1 MKNLGLLSGLMSS
14 LNFLFNRRC
23 FMFSKSKIFKF
34 LIFILVL
41 SVMSL
46 MSVSVKSKTERKFN
60 GHPYKEGEILVR
72 VKADVSER
80 QVNALFNYVGAK
92 VLLSSR
98 QIKNPIVPDLYWLKI
113 DDSKMA
119 EVLSFLNSRPEVIYA
134 EPNYIWKAVDIPN
147 DPDFSKLWGLHNTG
161 QTGGTAD
168 ADIDAPEAWKK
179 SKGSKNVIIA
189 VVDTGVDYT
198 HPDLSRNMWRNP
210 GEIPGNGIDDDD
222 NGVVDDVYG
231 INTVGIDPLGP
242 GCGGRPT
249 AGDPM
254 DDDGH
259 GTHVA
264 GTIGAVG
271 NNAEGVVGVNW
282 RVSIMAVKFLGAD
295 GSGTTSAAILGL
307 QYVKMMKDRGFNIIA
322 TNNSWG
328 GGAYSRALRDAIE
341 GLMASGILFVA
352 AAGNN
357 GLNNDLSPF
366 YPASYDLPNI
376 ISVAAT
382 DHNDNLASFSNYG
395 RRSVHVGAPG
405 VNIYSTCS
413 PELFSCYNPNNPKS
427 RYAYFSGTSMAAPHV
442 SGLVALIKAK
452 YPSMTW
458 YQIRNLILS
467 TGDTKTSLQGKTL
480 TEKRINANRALSC
493 SSSKLFEILKPFD
506 NATELVKRPVILKA
520 INIQCENPAGQV
532 TVTIGSST
540 ITLKDDGVY
549 PDEVAGDGIYSGMW
563 TPPSGGTRTL
573 KFSNGFITKSVRI
586 NVVELQN
593 YNISTTA
600 HEFNDISSTCTN
612 LSLGDESYTRVDLP
626 FPVKIYGASYTSLY
640 VSDNGALSKD
650 NRRIGYS
657 NYPIPTTSYPNI
669 IAPFW
674 DDLDP
679 SAGGKVC
686 YQTLGSSPNRKFIIQ
701 WDNVPHYNVGGTN
714 GVTFQVEFRENSTT
728 IYYRYKDVYFGSSS
742 YDKGASATVGIQ
754 RDGSWGNQYSYNT
767 PSLENNTSLSLTP
780 TTVTNPII
788 SVEPEA
794 INFYYVKVGKAKTN
808 KVYITNM
815 GNKALTIN
823 SLSISGS
830 SEFSLVSPPTTPFNI
845 APGMTRAI
853 TIKYA
858 PTDEGSDSG
867 TLNITSND
875 RNISVSLSGYGFKE
889 PDIWLSTGA
898 INFGNVAVGSSK
910 DVTITIRNTGNAP
923 LRITDIDIE
932 APFSIVGT
940 LPPYT
945 INPGASRTLTI
956 RFAPT
961 SSGTFWYNMIIYSND
976 PDESAASI
984 YLTGVGQ

>member
-1 MKNLGLLSGLMSS
+1 MI
-14 LNFLFNRRC
+14 
-23 FMFSKSKIFKF
+23 SKSKIFKF

-46 MSVSVKSKTERKFN
+46 MSVSVKSKTESKFN

-72 VKADVSER
+72 VKADVSEI

-92 VLLSSR
+92 VLLSSG
-98 QIKNPIVPDLYWLKI
+98 QIKNPIVPGLYWLKI

-134 EPNYIWKAVDIPN
+134 EPNYIWKAVAIPN

-168 ADIDAPEAWKK
+168 ADIDAPEAWEK

-231 INTVGIDPLGP
+231 INAIEIERAGP
-242 GCGGRPT
+242 GRGGRPT

-254 DDDGH
+254 DDHGH

-271 NNAEGVVGVNW
+271 NNTIGVVGVNW

-322 TNNSWG
+322 TSNSWG
-328 GGAYSRALRDAIE
+328 GGPYSRALRDAIE
-341 GLMASGILFVA
+341 GLMASGIIFVA
-352 AAGNN
+352 AAGND
-357 GLNNDLSPF
+357 GRNNDLYPT

-382 DHNDNLASFSNYG
+382 NHNDDLANFSNYG
-395 RRSVHVGAPG
+395 RSVHVGAPG
-405 VNIYSTCS
+405 VYIYSTCS
-413 PELFSCYNPNNPKS
+413 PGLYMCSNS
-427 RYAYFSGTSMAAPHV
+427 RYAYASGTSMATPHV

-467 TGDTKTSLQGKTL
+467 TGDTKSSLQDKTL
-480 TEKRINANRALSC
+480 TGKRINANRALSC

-506 NATELVKRPVILKA
+506 NATEHVKRPVILKA
-520 INIQCENPAGQV
+520 INIQCENPAGEV

-540 ITLKDDGVY
+540 ITLKDDGIY

-563 TPPSGGTRTL
+563 TPPSGGTKTL
-573 KFSNGFITKSVRI
+573 KFSNGFIKKSVSI
-586 NVVELQN
+586 NVEEIQN
-593 YNISTTA
+593 YNISTTT

-612 LSLGDESYTRVDLP
+612 LSLGDESYTKVDLP

-640 VSDNGALSKD
+640 VSSNGALSKD
-650 NRRIGYS
+650 NKRIDYFNYS
-657 NYPIPTTSYPNI
+657 IPTTSYPNI

-674 DDLDP
+674 DDLNP

-701 WDNVPHYNVGGTN
+701 WDNVPHYNVFGTN

-728 IYYRYKDVYFGSSS
+728 IYYRYKDVYFGNPS

-754 RDGSWGNQYSYNT
+754 RDGSWGTQYSYNT
-767 PSLENNTSLSLTP
+767 PSLEDNTSLSLTP
-780 TTVTNPII
+780 TTITNPII
-788 SVEPEA
+788 SVEPER
-794 INFYYVKVGKAKTN
+794 INFYYVKVGNAKTN
-808 KVYITNM
+808 KVYITNI
-815 GNKALTIN
+815 GAKALTIN

-830 SEFSLVSPPTTPFNI
+830 SEFSLVSPPTTPFDI

-853 TIKYA
+853 IIKYA
-858 PTDEGSDSG
+858 PTDEGYDLG
-867 TLNITSND
+867 TLNITSNN
-875 RNISVSLSGYGFKE
+875 RNISLDLGGYGFKE
-889 PDIWLSTGA
+889 PDIWFSTGA

-910 DVTITIRNTGNAP
+910 DVNITIKNTGNAP
-923 LRITDIDIE
+923 LIITDIDIE
-932 APFSIVGT
+932 VPFSIVGT

-945 INPGASRTLTI
+945 INPGASKTLTI
-956 RFAPT
+956 RFAPA